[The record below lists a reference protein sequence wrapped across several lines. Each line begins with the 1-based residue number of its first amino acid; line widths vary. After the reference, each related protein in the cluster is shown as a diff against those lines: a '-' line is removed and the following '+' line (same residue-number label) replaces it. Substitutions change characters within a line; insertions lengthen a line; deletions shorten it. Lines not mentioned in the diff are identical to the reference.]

1 MIKKRTLKKMLS
13 IFVVCCFLSSVQF
26 SQALAFEQ
34 QEELMCFASGNP
46 AIEELSK
53 HLAFLDSCN
62 NGGCISE
69 EELEYINEAVS
80 DLPGFIV
87 IYNILMFIYYGRICL
102 ETLDP
107 SACESMATHLV
118 LALFLGILLEDF

>member
-1 MIKKRTLKKMLS
+1 MIKKRILKKSFSL
-13 IFVVCCFLSSVQF
+13 FVVCCFLSSVQF
-26 SQALAFEQ
+26 SQALALEQ
-34 QEELMCFASGNP
+34 HEELMCFTSGNP

-62 NGGCISE
+62 NSGCISE
-69 EELEYINEAVS
+69 EELEYINEAIS

-87 IYNILMFIYYGRICL
+87 IYNLLMFIYYGRICL

-107 SACESMATHLV
+107 SACESMVTHLV
-118 LALFLGILLEDF
+118 LALFLGILLEGF

>member
-1 MIKKRTLKKMLS
+1 M
-13 IFVVCCFLSSVQF
+13 FVVCCFLSSVQL
-26 SQALAFEQ
+26 SQALALEQ
-34 QEELMCFASGNP
+34 HEELMCFASGNP

-80 DLPGFIV
+80 DLPGYIV
-87 IYNILMFIYYGRICL
+87 IYNLLMFIYYGRICL

-107 SACESMATHLV
+107 SACESMVTHLV
-118 LALFLGILLEDF
+118 LALFLGILLEGF

>member
-13 IFVVCCFLSSVQF
+13 LFVVCCFLSSVQF
-26 SQALAFEQ
+26 SQALALEQ
-34 QEELMCFASGNP
+34 QEELKCCASGNP
-46 AIEELSK
+46 AIEELSQL
-53 HLAFLDSCN
+53 LAFLDSSN
-62 NGGCISE
+62 NGVCISE
-69 EELEYINEAVS
+69 EELENISGPIS
-80 DLPGFIV
+80 DLQGFIV